1 MRQRRMKGGYFEQE
15 PGAPPPVVA
24 EVRERARFSDA
35 DVMGVVWFGRYPRF
49 FELGAEELDRKCGL
63 TYREFIEA
71 RIMAPI
77 AECHIDYHAS
87 IFLGEEFT
95 IRATMHY
102 SEAAVIKKEFAIIKQ
117 DGTLAASGY
126 TVQMFLGP
134 DGKLCAISPEIIVRA
149 RKRWRDGEFHSG

>member
-1 MRQRRMKGGYFEQE
+1 MRRTRKRGGYFEHE
-15 PGAPPPVVA
+15 PGAPEPVVV
-24 EVRERARFSDA
+24 EVKERARFSDV

-49 FELGAEELDRKCGL
+49 IELGAEELDRRCGL
-63 TYREFIEA
+63 TYIDFIGN

-87 IFLGEEFT
+87 IFLEEEFT
-95 IRATMHY
+95 VRATMHY
-102 SEAAVIKKEFAIIKQ
+102 SEAAVIRKEFAIIKS

-134 DGKLCAISPEIIVRA
+134 DRKLCTISPEIIVKA
-149 RKRWRDGEFHSG
+149 RERWRKGEFHK

>member
-1 MRQRRMKGGYFEQE
+1 MRRRRMKEGYFEPE
-15 PGAPPPVVA
+15 DGAPQPVVV
-24 EVRERARFSDA
+24 EVRERARFSDV

-49 FELGAEELDRKCGL
+49 FELGAEELDRRCGL
-63 TYREFIEA
+63 TYMDFMEA

-87 IFLGEEFT
+87 IFLEEEFT
-95 IRATMHY
+95 VRATMHY

-126 TVQMFLGP
+126 TVQMFIGP
-134 DGKLCAISPEIIVRA
+134 DRRLCAISPELIAKA
-149 RKRWRDGEFHSG
+149 RERWRKGEFHK